1 MNVLVIKDD
10 KPGHYHQ
17 TEGIVLSLKEIYPQM
32 SIEYVDVQIRGK
44 VSRKLLRV
52 LLNHCTMFFEKA
64 FSLEFIHFFYK
75 KYSLPQNKPDLILST
90 GGNTAN
96 INVWFAK
103 AYHAQNILNG
113 RVRGLRETLFTKVTT
128 VIDLGYPNQIVIDV
142 APNSITAEKLKTE
155 SHAFLDLHHLQG
167 EFYALLLGGDG
178 AGYRY
183 DDTFYEELIA
193 FLKRISATNHI
204 QWLITTSRRTPLVVE
219 EKLKDSLRDYT
230 AYFVA
235 YNQKPEK
242 VLGAFLG
249 ASKAV
254 FVTEE
259 SSSMISEAISA
270 RKPVFTLRPK
280 QANPDK
286 NYQKILQKFMSEKW
300 IKKIDMHSVKDF
312 EVCLADFEALGSDSY
327 LETAK
332 KIKEHL

>member
-1 MNVLVIKDD
+1 MNVLVIRDD

-17 TEGIVLSLKEIYPQM
+17 TEGLLLSLREIYPEMTVEYTECEIRSKM
-32 SIEYVDVQIRGK
+32 SR
-44 VSRKLLRV
+44 SLLKV
-52 LLNHCTMFFEKA
+52 LLNHCTTFFERSL
-64 FSLEFIHFFYK
+64 SLEYIHYFYK
-75 KYSLPQNKPDLILST
+75 SYNLPPNKPDLILST

-96 INVWFAK
+96 LNVWFAK
-103 AYHAQNILNG
+103 AYHGKNILNG

-155 SHAFLDLHHLQG
+155 SHTFLDLHRLQG

-193 FLKRISATNHI
+193 FLKRISATDDI
-204 QWLITTSRRTPLVVE
+204 QWLITTSRRTPRKVE
-219 EKLKDSLRDYT
+219 EKLKHHLKDYA

-235 YNQKPEK
+235 YNTKPEK
-242 VLGAFLG
+242 ILLPFLG

-259 SSSMISEAISA
+259 SASMISEAIAA
-270 RKPVFTLRPK
+270 RKPVYTLRSK
-280 QANPDK
+280 EANPDR
-286 NYQKILQKFMSEKW
+286 NYQKIVEKFLTKKW
-300 IKKIDMHSVKDF
+300 IKRIDIHSAKDV
-312 EVCLADFEALGSDSY
+312 EIRLDDFEALSSDSY
-327 LETAK
+327 VQTAK